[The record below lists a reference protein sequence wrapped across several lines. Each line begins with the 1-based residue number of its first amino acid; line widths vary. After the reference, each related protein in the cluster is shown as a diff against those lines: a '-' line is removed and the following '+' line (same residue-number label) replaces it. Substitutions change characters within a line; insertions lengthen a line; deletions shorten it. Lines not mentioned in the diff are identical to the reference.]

1 MAQDNVVPIGPPHSI
16 IVSHEM
22 TIVRGRGA
30 LKPSAVPTQAMAVA
44 FDMSD
49 ASPSLTVVGQ
59 AGVEA
64 LLDRTDAGR
73 RVVLLLA
80 PEVVD
85 RIDGCV
91 RPDEQTNDIYYLPCE
106 LRAIALAVRDCTRR
120 GEAAEIYLA
129 AKSIELIYETWEALD
144 RGALTPMAASG
155 DLSQADSVRIAAAQ
169 TLIEARWHE
178 KLSLDLVAAECGL
191 NREKL
196 TRGFRLM
203 FSCSVS
209 EALAERRLTQA
220 SRMLLTTDLPVSS
233 VGYENGYINNA
244 SFARAFGRRFGISP
258 SDYRARHL
266 AA

>member
-1 MAQDNVVPIGPPHSI
+1 MVQDNVVPIGPPHSI
-16 IVSHEM
+16 VVSPEM
-22 TIVRGRGA
+22 TIVRGCGR
-30 LKPSAVPTQAMAVA
+30 LQPSAIPKRAMAVA

-49 ASPSLTVVGQ
+49 ASPSLTVVGE
-59 AGVEA
+59 AGVEV
-64 LLDRTDAGR
+64 LLARADAGR

-80 PEVVD
+80 PEVVN
-85 RIDGCV
+85 RIDGSV
-91 RPDEQTNDIYYLPCE
+91 LPDVDTKDVYYLPCE
-106 LRAIALAVRDCTRR
+106 LRAIALSVRDCTRR

-129 AKSIELIYETWEALD
+129 AKSIELVYETWSALD
-144 RGALTPMAASG
+144 RGQLTPMASSG
-155 DLSQADSVRIAAAQ
+155 DLTEADSQRIAAAQ

-178 KLSLDLVAAECGL
+178 KLSLDVVAAECGL

-203 FSCSVS
+203 FSCSVA

-220 SRMLLTTDLPVSS
+220 SRMLLTTSLPVSS

-244 SFARAFGRRFGISP
+244 SFARAFGRRFGVSP
-258 SDYRARHL
+258 SDFRARHL